1 MTRRNGN
8 VCLSVRLSGLRCL
21 LLTGVSVGQTPQ
33 DSSFCPRDPATPP
46 SSQSAGGS
54 GDHREAP
61 RSTCLGQTGEW
72 EEFLWSISRRDSIR
86 KQVILE
92 ISPDNGRTST
102 NDAQEQCDYLHNPRQ
117 KTLHRQ
123 LEHLES
129 NVRRSVLGQ

>member
-1 MTRRNGN
+1 MTRRNSN
-8 VCLSVRLSGLRCL
+8 VCLSFRLSGFRCL
-21 LLTGVSVGQTPQ
+21 LLTAVSVGQTPQ
-33 DSSFCPRDPATPP
+33 DSSVCSRDPATPAG
-46 SSQSAGGS
+46 SQSAGWS

-61 RSTCLGQTGEW
+61 GSTCLGQTGEW

-102 NDAQEQCDYLHNPRQ
+102 NDAQEQCHYLHNPRQ

-129 NVRRSVLGQ
+129 NVRSVPGQ